1 MLTPFKLV
9 AFTAS
14 TFLLST
20 AAFSQ
25 QTEHG
30 GKPIT
35 VELTGAAE
43 APTPGDPDG
52 KGTATLRFNPGQG
65 QICYELKV
73 SGIDAANAAHIHVGP
88 PGQAGDVA
96 VPLEAPNAEGTS
108 KACATVDREVL
119 KQIMDSPSGL
129 LRQRTQR
136 QVSERRASRPAGEV
150 RVIPAKSGADTQ
162 ITVSSEFRLPS

>member
-1 MLTPFKLV
+1 MAAKLAGPEIRDPLVRIFTRGIPMLTPFKLF
-9 AFTAS
+9 ALTAA
-14 TFLLST
+14 TFLISA

-43 APTPGDPDG
+43 APTPGDADG

-88 PGQAGDVA
+88 QGQAGD
-96 VPLEAPNAEGTS
+96 
-108 KACATVDREVL
+108 R
-119 KQIMDSPSGL
+119 
-129 LRQRTQR
+129 
-136 QVSERRASRPAGEV
+136 
-150 RVIPAKSGADTQ
+150 KSTRLN
-162 ITVSSEFRLPS
+162 SSHSQ

>member
-1 MLTPFKLV
+1 MAAKLAAPEIRDPLVRIFTRGILMVTPLKLV
-9 AFTAS
+9 AFTAC

-20 AAFSQ
+20 VAFSQ

-43 APTPGDPDG
+43 APTPGDADG

-96 VPLEAPNAEGTS
+96 VPLEAPNADGTS

-119 KQIMDSPSGL
+119 KQIMDSPSDYYVNVHNAKYPNGA
-129 LRQRTQR
+129 LRGQL
-136 QVSERRASRPAGEV
+136 
-150 RVIPAKSGADTQ
+150 AK
-162 ITVSSEFRLPS
+162 